1 MREQPLQNKA
11 ALYIRLSKED
21 AGEGESV
28 SIGTQRDILRRYAQ
42 EHLLTIIDEYVD
54 DGYSGTN
61 FDRPA
66 YKRMIADIES
76 GKVNCV
82 VTKDSSR
89 LGRNGAKLLD
99 LLDEYFPSRG
109 VRYIA
114 VTDGYD
120 NASLSSGAAT
130 VMPLMAIVN
139 EMYARDTSTKIR
151 SSMYSKMERGEY
163 IGNFAP
169 YGYKKDVEHGDKN
182 HLVIDPLVAP
192 VVRDIFKMA
201 ADGLPPSQIAA
212 HLNRRGVATPAEYRC
227 MSRPYLDVNKYST
240 RKEWTSAGICKML
253 RNEAYLGKT
262 LQGKTQKVSFKSK
275 ATKRNKRE
283 NWIVVEGT
291 HEPIISEEIFRVA
304 QNRRVSRRSP
314 PNRGFVNVFAGVAK
328 CADCGRGMSTATTRK
343 KGATYNLCCGGYKT
357 YGARE
362 CSNHAID
369 YDVLYHL
376 VQQELKALI
385 TLSTEQ
391 REKVIAALL
400 ADAQKRQEIATDRQ
414 ALAQMQRDEMS
425 LTETMCKLYEDFAAG
440 RITKTMYD
448 SIAPKYEA
456 DMSALRQSISCI
468 EERIRREPEEERAE
482 AYRKFFALLD
492 KVESVDELT
501 KPLVHSLID
510 RIEVEQG
517 EYIHGADG
525 KKHKQQT
532 VRIYYRFIGQI

>member
-1 MREQPLQNKA
+1 MRGQPLQNKA

-28 SIGTQRDILRRYAQ
+28 SVGTQRDILRRYAQ

-109 VRYIA
+109 VRFIA

-120 NASLSSGAAT
+120 NAVLSNGAAT
-130 VMPLMAIVN
+130 VMPFMAVMN
-139 EMYARDTSTKIR
+139 EMYARDISTKIR
-151 SSMYSKMERGEY
+151 SAIHSKMERGEY
-163 IGNFAP
+163 IANFAP
-169 YGYKKDVEHGDKN
+169 YGYKKDVEHGNKN
-182 HLVIDPLVAP
+182 HLVVDPLVAP

-201 ADGLPPSQIAA
+201 ADGSSPGQIAA
-212 HLNRRGVATPAEYRC
+212 YLNQQGVATPAEYRC

-240 RKEWTSAGICKML
+240 RKEWTAVGICKML
-253 RNEAYLGKT
+253 RNEVYLGKT
-262 LQGKTQKVSFKSK
+262 LQGKTQKVSFKNK
-275 ATKRNKRE
+275 VTKKNERE
-283 NWIVVEGT
+283 SWIVVEGT
-291 HEPIISEEIFRVA
+291 HEPMVSEEVFRMVK
-304 QNRRVSRRSP
+304 NRRVSRRSL

-328 CADCGRGMSTATTRK
+328 CADCGRGMSTAPTRK

-362 CSNHAID
+362 CSNHTID

-385 TLSTEQ
+385 ALSAVQ
-391 REKVIAALL
+391 REGVIASLL
-400 ADAQKRQEIATDRQ
+400 ADAQKHQEAAVDRQ
-414 ALAQMQRDEMS
+414 TLVQMQREEAKLAD
-425 LTETMCKLYEDFAAG
+425 TMRKLYEDFAAE

-448 SIAPKYEA
+448 SIAPQYEV

-468 EERIRREPEEERAE
+468 EERLRREPEEERAE

-517 EYIHGADG
+517 EYIRDADG
-525 KKHKQQT
+525 KRHKQQT
-532 VRIYYRFIGQI
+532 VRIYYRFIGQM